1 MPESEAVY
9 QPTTV
14 GYTYDAGGDAND
26 TGNGIRNGFSRII
39 FRHKVS
45 TRKWAE
51 WVLLSVAICAS
62 VAGLTTLLVNLMA
75 VADNSNNSV
84 TPQVS
89 KSAAD
94 INVIFL
100 VLKG

>member
-14 GYTYDAGGDAND
+14 GYTYDAGGDANEP
-26 TGNGIRNGFSRII
+26 GNGIRNGFSRII

-51 WVLLSVAICAS
+51 WVLLSVALCAS
-62 VAGLTTLLVNLMA
+62 VAGLATLLVNLMA
-75 VADNSNNSV
+75 AGDDSASD
-84 TPQVS
+84 S
-89 KSAAD
+89 KE
-94 INVIFL
+94 V
-100 VLKG
+100 K